1 MAKQASVEYGV
12 LQAAIEF
19 FNRHVFFARPQ
30 SDVSLIVA
38 ADSGAVRKSVF
49 RAEHA

>member
-19 FNRHVFFARPQ
+19 FNKHVFFARPQ

-38 ADSGAVRKSVF
+38 ADRGAVRKSVF

>member
-1 MAKQASVEYGV
+1 MAKQASVENGV

-30 SDVSLIVA
+30 SDVSLKEVA
-38 ADSGAVRKSVF
+38 DRGAVRKSVF